1 MSKHRLSLE
10 QIATV
15 CGVVLAVATIP
26 LAVIGQRAAAVAR
39 ARAWIAPGPPC
50 PVVSRLTDVGFEFQ
64 PLTAFDFEGAHFG
77 MSYGEVNCSRIRD
90 DPLLGTGSDP
100 VCQFNNPTV
109 VEVATPRGHFVF
121 VTGIRAATIIIAH
134 GRARCML
141 GAKLGFDWL
150 KQ

>member
-1 MSKHRLSLE
+1 MTKYRPSLE
-10 QIATV
+10 RIATV

-26 LAVIGQRAAAVAR
+26 LAVIGQREAAVAR

-50 PVVSRLTDVGFEFQ
+50 PAVSRLTDVGFEFQ
-64 PLTAFDFEGAHFG
+64 PLTPFDFEGAHFG
-77 MSYGEVNCSRIRD
+77 MAYGGVTCSRIRD

-109 VEVATPRGHFVF
+109 VEFATAREHIVF
-121 VTGIRAATIIIAH
+121 VTGMRAATIVIARGQAH
-134 GRARCML
+134 CVL